1 MSDPIIVQLRKKR
14 GIIKSKLTNFQKFL
28 SKIQDLADIHDVSIH
43 IVEIETRLNKFQCL
57 LHDFELIQ
65 DDIECH
71 DSVSD
76 NDSEEREDFENS
88 FYSAVALT
96 KSILEK
102 FNSGRAS
109 ENSDHSAKLN
119 AIENNVGSCAIKLPT
134 IEMPKFNGD
143 FERWMDFRDSFDSLI
158 IKNSNL
164 SEIQKF
170 HYLKSSISGNAA
182 TVISSLP
189 LSASN
194 FQLAWQLICERYAN
208 KCILK
213 FSHTKA
219 IFNLPKICKENPQQL
234 RQLLDSVLSNLRSL
248 KSLGEPTD
256 QWSTLLSYIVVDKLD
271 TVTEREW
278 DLSKTGSATFDD
290 LIEFLKRRADILENR
305 ILKTSENKDNFQ
317 RNYSKGKFS
326 KSFISTQVSCQF
338 CQNAHKISNCPEFLR
353 LSVKQRAEQVKGLK
367 LCLNCL
373 HTGHISKGCKYGKC
387 HKCALKHHTLL
398 HVDTNRSS
406 LAPHDSSVPQGSG
419 ITSSSENQSSA
430 VVNLAAYQ
438 PNNQVLLS
446 TVSILV
452 KDSRGQFQSAKAILE
467 SGSQSNFIS
476 EDFVNKLGL
485 EREVIE
491 MSVSGI
497 SQVPSLINS
506 KCLVELE
513 AVHSKFVLSLPCL
526 IVRKLCN
533 SLPSFPISTAN
544 LNIPQ
549 NITLADPTFNKPSRI
564 DILIGSAVFW
574 DLLQVG
580 QIRLGRNMPTLQKT
594 RFGWIIS
601 GPLSVSSGSITQC
614 NFTCNSECQTL
625 SKFWELEECDNTKV
639 IHSKEEQGCE
649 DHFISTF
656 NRDNDGRFIVS
667 IPLKESPNSLGE
679 SRQIAAKQFYHL
691 ERRFNSNPLLQQQY
705 FEFMQEYIDMG
716 HMSKCSPSSSDKVS
730 YFLPHHPVIKE
741 ESSTTKLRVVFNGS
755 SPSSSGVSF
764 NNLQM
769 VGPIIQSD
777 LLSILLRFRQHTY
790 VVSADIAK
798 MYRQVLVNP
807 EQRNLQQILWRFSP
821 EEELSPYQLNT
832 ITYGTASASF
842 LATRCLLQLS
852 LESSGTNPKAA
863 QIIRDDFYVDDL
875 LTGSDSATDLAIAS
889 AEISDILQR
898 GCFPLRK
905 WVSNCSS
912 IIQGLNA
919 SPVESNFLR
928 IGDSTKALGILW
940 HIDEDVLSY
949 HVTTPVSN
957 SASKRTILS
966 NIAQIFDPLGLLA
979 PCIIKAKII
988 IQEIW
993 SEHLEWDQSV
1003 PVSIHTKWLIFKD
1016 QLSLLNNLKIPR
1028 HVICSNHIL
1037 LELHGFSD
1045 ASEQAYGACIYTRSI
1060 NSSGEVTVQLLCA
1073 KSKVAPLKK
1082 ITLPR
1087 LELMGALILS
1097 RLSNKVI
1104 QSLTL
1109 KLTNIFLWSDSTIV
1123 LGWIK
1128 TPPNLLKTFV
1138 ANRVSEITS
1147 NISSGTWSHVGSKE
1161 NPADLLTRGVDPSL
1175 IQASNLWWNGPEFL
1189 GSEDIVWPNQ
1199 PSQLCKELP
1208 ELKNNLLSLITIPE
1222 IEFPFDRFS
1231 SFKRLSRCVA
1241 YCLRFIYNSQK
1252 LNVQRLVGSL
1262 SLKEIENAELCIIK
1276 LVQGQAF
1283 AQEIHVLRSGKSL
1296 PSKSNLLSLCPFLDS
1311 GLLRVGGR
1319 LKNSAFDEDKKH
1331 PIVLPSSHHV
1341 TKLIFTDLHIASM
1354 HAGPQH
1360 LLYLMREKYWPIHG
1374 KNTAKAIFRNC
1385 ITCFKARPTS
1395 NNPLMANLPSY
1406 RVQPSF
1412 PFCYTGVDYA
1422 GPFPPKDR
1430 RGRGFKGY
1438 KGYVCLFICLS
1449 TKALHLELVSDLST
1463 PTFISALRRFVSR
1476 RGLPSEIHSDNG
1488 TNFVGARN
1496 ELVAVGEFLKNNE
1509 GNILDECVNQHISWK
1524 FIPGYS
1530 PHFGGIWEAGVKS
1543 VKFHMKRVLSN
1554 SLLVYEDFQTVLV
1567 QIEGILN
1574 SRPISPLSNDPSDLN
1589 PLTPA
1594 HFLIGRS
1601 LRHLPEKDVT
1611 NERMY
1616 RLLHYERLQMLQQ
1629 HFWQRWSLE
1638 FISELQQR
1646 QKWRRTSDNITT
1658 NTMVLI
1664 KDRNLPPRRWL
1675 LGRIY
1680 QLHPGSDGVVR
1691 VVSIRTGQG
1700 IIRRAV
1706 SNICPLPICSES
1718 DISD

>member
-1 MSDPIIVQLRKKR
+1 MS
-14 GIIKSKLTNFQKFL
+14 
-28 SKIQDLADIHDVSIH
+28 
-43 IVEIETRLNKFQCL
+43 
-57 LHDFELIQ
+57 
-65 DDIECH
+65 
-71 DSVSD
+71 
-76 NDSEEREDFENS
+76 
-88 FYSAVALT
+88 
-96 KSILEK
+96 
-102 FNSGRAS
+102 
-109 ENSDHSAKLN
+109 
-119 AIENNVGSCAIKLPT
+119 
-134 IEMPKFNGD
+134 
-143 FERWMDFRDSFDSLI
+143 
-158 IKNSNL
+158 
-164 SEIQKF
+164 
-170 HYLKSSISGNAA
+170 
-182 TVISSLP
+182 P
-189 LSASN
+189 LSLEVPFAKCN
-194 FQLAWQLICERYAN
+194 VAN
-208 KCILK
+208 
-213 FSHTKA
+213 
-219 IFNLPKICKENPQQL
+219 
-234 RQLLDSVLSNLRSL
+234 V
-248 KSLGEPTD
+248 
-256 QWSTLLSYIVVDKLD
+256 KL
-271 TVTEREW
+271 
-278 DLSKTGSATFDD
+278 
-290 LIEFLKRRADILENR
+290 
-305 ILKTSENKDNFQ
+305 
-317 RNYSKGKFS
+317 Y
-326 KSFISTQVSCQF
+326 
-338 CQNAHKISNCPEFLR
+338 P
-353 LSVKQRAEQVKGLK
+353 
-367 LCLNCL
+367 
-373 HTGHISKGCKYGKC
+373 
-387 HKCALKHHTLL
+387 
-398 HVDTNRSS
+398 
-406 LAPHDSSVPQGSG
+406 
-419 ITSSSENQSSA
+419 
-430 VVNLAAYQ
+430 
-438 PNNQVLLS
+438 
-446 TVSILV
+446 
-452 KDSRGQFQSAKAILE
+452 
-467 SGSQSNFIS
+467 
-476 EDFVNKLGL
+476 
-485 EREVIE
+485 
-491 MSVSGI
+491 
-497 SQVPSLINS
+497 
-506 KCLVELE
+506 
-513 AVHSKFVLSLPCL
+513 
-526 IVRKLCN
+526 
-533 SLPSFPISTAN
+533 
-544 LNIPQ
+544 
-549 NITLADPTFNKPSRI
+549 
-564 DILIGSAVFW
+564 
-574 DLLQVG
+574 
-580 QIRLGRNMPTLQKT
+580 
-594 RFGWIIS
+594 
-601 GPLSVSSGSITQC
+601 
-614 NFTCNSECQTL
+614 
-625 SKFWELEECDNTKV
+625 FWELEECDNTKV

-649 DHFISTF
+649 DNFISTF

-679 SRQIAAKQFYHL
+679 SRQIAAKQFYHI

-730 YFLPHHPVIKE
+730 YFLPDHPVMKE

-807 EQRNLQQILWRFSP
+807 EQRSLQQILWRFSP

-898 GCFPLRK
+898 GYFSLRK

-928 IGDSTKALGILW
+928 IGDSTKALGIPW

-949 HVTTPVSN
+949 HVNTPVSN

-979 PCIIKAKII
+979 PCSIKAKII

-1003 PVSIHTKWLIFKD
+1003 P
-1016 QLSLLNNLKIPR
+1016 
-1028 HVICSNHIL
+1028 
-1037 LELHGFSD
+1037 
-1045 ASEQAYGACIYTRSI
+1045 
-1060 NSSGEVTVQLLCA
+1060 
-1073 KSKVAPLKK
+1073 
-1082 ITLPR
+1082 
-1087 LELMGALILS
+1087 
-1097 RLSNKVI
+1097 
-1104 QSLTL
+1104 
-1109 KLTNIFLWSDSTIV
+1109 
-1123 LGWIK
+1123 
-1128 TPPNLLKTFV
+1128 
-1138 ANRVSEITS
+1138 
-1147 NISSGTWSHVGSKE
+1147 
-1161 NPADLLTRGVDPSL
+1161 
-1175 IQASNLWWNGPEFL
+1175 WNGPEFL
-1189 GSEDIVWPNQ
+1189 GSEDIVWRNQ

-1222 IEFPFDRFS
+1222 IEFPFYRFS

-1252 LNVQRLVGSL
+1252 LNDQRLVGSL

-1319 LKNSAFDEDKKH
+1319 LKNSSFDKDKKH

-1360 LLYLMREKYWPIHG
+1360 LLCLMREKYWPIHG

-1395 NNPLMANLPSY
+1395 NNPLMANLPSH

-1422 GPFPPKDR
+1422 GPFPLKDR

-1449 TKALHLELVSDLST
+1449 TKTLHLELVSDVST
-1463 PTFISALRRFVSR
+1463 STFINALRRFVSR
-1476 RGLPSEIHSDNG
+1476 RGLPSQIHSDNG

-1496 ELVAVGEFLKNNE
+1496 ELVTVGEFLKNNE
-1509 GNILDECVNQHISWK
+1509 SNILDECVNQHISWK

-1567 QIEGILN
+1567 QIEGILK
-1574 SRPISPLSNDPSDLN
+1574 SRLISPLPNDPSDLN

-1616 RLLHYERLQMLQQ
+1616 GLLHHERLQMLQQ
-1629 HFWQRWSLE
+1629 RFWQRWSFE
-1638 FISELQQR
+1638 FISELQQH

-1658 NTMVLI
+1658 STMVLI

-1680 QLHPGSDGVVR
+1680 QLHPGSE
-1691 VVSIRTGQG
+1691 TGQG

>member
-1 MSDPIIVQLRKKR
+1 MSV
-14 GIIKSKLTNFQKFL
+14 
-28 SKIQDLADIHDVSIH
+28 
-43 IVEIETRLNKFQCL
+43 
-57 LHDFELIQ
+57 
-65 DDIECH
+65 
-71 DSVSD
+71 
-76 NDSEEREDFENS
+76 
-88 FYSAVALT
+88 
-96 KSILEK
+96 
-102 FNSGRAS
+102 NSGGKPL
-109 ENSDHSAKLN
+109 DPK
-119 AIENNVGSCAIKLPT
+119 KPT
-134 IEMPKFNGD
+134 KPA
-143 FERWMDFRDSFDSLI
+143 
-158 IKNSNL
+158 
-164 SEIQKF
+164 
-170 HYLKSSISGNAA
+170 ISGNIFDSQSDAEMDISVSTPIPINLMNNA
-182 TVISSLP
+182 NTTNLNETQQKVIKQKPLHIISLYNEP
-189 LSASN
+189 RNKVLIQQWIN
-194 FQLAWQLICERYAN
+194 FLENIPKPFIIGDDFNAHNLAWGCEVDDR
-208 KCILK
+208 LG
-213 FSHTKA
+213 
-219 IFNLPKICKENPQQL
+219 
-234 RQLLDSVLSNLRSL
+234 LLDAIEYCNLEYLDDGSPTLAISNKPSAVDLTICSRDIASHFRWNTPQEPYGSNHVPIIFSSQSFSAAEAKSSRKHRIWNLSRANW
-248 KSLGEPTD
+248 KIYT
-256 QWSTLLSYIVVDKLD
+256 STLETMKIPLIYEELLTNISQAANVAIPKHSSIKEKNKGHIPKPWWNSHFVDKLD

-278 DLSKTGSATFDD
+278 DLSKTSSATFDD

-317 RNYSKGKFS
+317 RNCSKGKFS
-326 KSFISTQVSCQF
+326 KFFISTQVSCQF

-373 HTGHISKGCKYGKC
+373 HTGNISKGCKYGKC

-398 HVDTNRSS
+398 HVDTNLSS

-419 ITSSSENQSSA
+419 ITSSSENQSSS
-430 VVNLAAYQ
+430 VVNLAAYH
-438 PNNQVLLS
+438 PDNQVLLS

-452 KDSRGQFQSAKAILE
+452 KDSRGQFQSAKAILD

-594 RFGWIIS
+594 RFGWI
-601 GPLSVSSGSITQC
+601 
-614 NFTCNSECQTL
+614 
-625 SKFWELEECDNTKV
+625 
-639 IHSKEEQGCE
+639 
-649 DHFISTF
+649 
-656 NRDNDGRFIVS
+656 RMVS

-679 SRQIAAKQFYHL
+679 SRQIGAKQFYHI
-691 ERRFNSNPLLQQQY
+691 ERRFNSNPLLRQQY

-730 YFLPHHPVIKE
+730 YFLPHHPVIKG
-741 ESSTTKLRVVFNGS
+741 ESSTTKFRVVFNGS
-755 SPSSSGVSF
+755 SPPSSGVSF

-790 VVSADIAK
+790 VVSAEIAK

-807 EQRNLQQILWRFSP
+807 EQRSLQQILWRFSP
-821 EEELSPYQLNT
+821 EEELSSYQLNT

-919 SPVESNFLR
+919 SAVESNFLR

-949 HVTTPVSN
+949 HVNTPVSN

-966 NIAQIFDPLGLLA
+966 NIAQIFDPLGLF

-1028 HVICSNHIL
+1028 HVICSNYIL

-1252 LNVQRLVGSL
+1252 LNDQRLVGSL

-1319 LKNSAFDEDKKH
+1319 QKNASFDKDKKH

-1422 GPFPPKDR
+1422 GPFPLKDR

-1438 KGYVCLFICLS
+1438 KGYACLFICLS

-1463 PTFISALRRFVSR
+1463 STFINALRRFVLR
-1476 RGLPSEIHSDNG
+1476 RGLPSQIYSDNG

-1496 ELVAVGEFLKNNE
+1496 ELVTVVEFLKNNE
-1509 GNILDECVNQHISWK
+1509 SNILDECVNQHISWK
-1524 FIPGYS
+1524 FIPGYF

-1554 SLLVYEDFQTVLV
+1554 S
-1567 QIEGILN
+1567 
-1574 SRPISPLSNDPSDLN
+1574 
-1589 PLTPA
+1589 
-1594 HFLIGRS
+1594 
-1601 LRHLPEKDVT
+1601 
-1611 NERMY
+1611 
-1616 RLLHYERLQMLQQ
+1616 
-1629 HFWQRWSLE
+1629 
-1638 FISELQQR
+1638 
-1646 QKWRRTSDNITT
+1646 
-1658 NTMVLI
+1658 
-1664 KDRNLPPRRWL
+1664 
-1675 LGRIY
+1675 
-1680 QLHPGSDGVVR
+1680 
-1691 VVSIRTGQG
+1691 
-1700 IIRRAV
+1700 
-1706 SNICPLPICSES
+1706 
-1718 DISD
+1718 